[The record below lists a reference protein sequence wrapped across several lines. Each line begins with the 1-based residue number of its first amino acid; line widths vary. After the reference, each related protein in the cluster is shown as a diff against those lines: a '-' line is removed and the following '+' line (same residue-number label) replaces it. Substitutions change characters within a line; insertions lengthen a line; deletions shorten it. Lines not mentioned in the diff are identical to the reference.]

1 MQSIISQT
9 VFILKSR
16 LKHCTKLEDTDPV
29 IRFFYLTR
37 NILGLLLVI
46 SPLAGFLCIDYSLFL
61 SPEFLCGLA
70 VGVPLALR
78 CYNLLPFRLWTGLY
92 VLLCCGGFFLCVS
105 EENGLPVLAGVLLA
119 GLGYGGLAL
128 ILPANLIVSWFRFS
142 KTLLLGLVWS
152 GAFAFGLLW
161 KILLERITYP
171 ALLSA
176 GALMLLGVLFF
187 LERPPRF
194 LLQNGLQ
201 PSPASGRRLSRFR
214 SRSARKVFFY
224 TLIISFALSFGLF
237 LAQYGLQAERL
248 PAVTPAGS
256 VFWFGGLLIGP
267 LLAGLFIN
275 QKGVYS
281 GCVLLIFLTEVTI
294 MCFGFE
300 NDAPLFLRIG
310 YTAVGA
316 ALGMLPV
323 LLPIL
328 AYYLYGPAEFSER
341 LAQVLL
347 AVPAGLAAVPLLT
360 FMRFLDPL
368 TVNYLTFAA
377 MFLLMISFFIIF
389 SAWKHRFVLLKY

>member
-1 MQSIISQT
+1 M
-9 VFILKSR
+9 
-16 LKHCTKLEDTDPV
+16 

-46 SPLAGFLCIDYSLFL
+46 SPLAGFLCIDYSFVL
-61 SPEFLCGLA
+61 SMGFLCGLT

-78 CYNLLPFRLWTGLY
+78 CYDLLPFRLWTGLY
-92 VLLCCGGFFLCVS
+92 VLFCCGGFFLYIS
-105 EENGLPVLAGVLLA
+105 EENRLPALLGSLLA

-128 ILPANLIVSWFRFS
+128 ILPANLIISWFRFS

-152 GAFAFGLLW
+152 GIFAFGLLW

-171 ALLSA
+171 ALLS
-176 GALMLLGVLFF
+176 GASLMLFGVLFF

-194 LLQNGLQ
+194 LLQNGSQ
-201 PSPASGRRLSRFR
+201 PSPASGRRLCRFR

-224 TLIISFALSFGLF
+224 ALIISFTMSFGLF
-237 LAQYGLQAERL
+237 LAQYDAQSERL
-248 PAVTPAGS
+248 PAVSGAES
-256 VFWFGGLLIGP
+256 VFLFGGLLIAP
-267 LLAGLFIN
+267 LLSGLFIN
-275 QKGVYS
+275 RKGVYS

-300 NDAPLFLRIG
+300 NGAPLFLRIG

-328 AYYLYGPAEFSER
+328 VYYLYGPSEFNER
-341 LAQVLL
+341 FAQVLP
-347 AVPAGLAAVPLLT
+347 AIPAGLSAGPLLT
-360 FMRFLDPL
+360 LTQFFDPL

-389 SAWKHRFVLLKY
+389 SAWKHRFILLKH

>member
-1 MQSIISQT
+1 M
-9 VFILKSR
+9 
-16 LKHCTKLEDTDPV
+16 

-46 SPLAGFLCIDYSLFL
+46 SPLVGFLCIDHSFFL
-61 SPEFLCGLA
+61 SLGFLCGLA
-70 VGVPLALR
+70 AGVPLALR
-78 CYNLLPFRLWTGLY
+78 CYDLLPFRLWTGMH
-92 VLLCCGGFFLCVS
+92 VLLSCYGFFLFS
-105 EENGLPVLAGVLLA
+105 YWENGSFAVLGTFLT
-119 GLGYGGLAL
+119 GLGCGGLAL

-152 GAFAFGLLW
+152 GAFVLGLLW

-176 GALMLLGVLFF
+176 GGLMLIGVLLF

-194 LLQNGLQ
+194 LMQNGLQ
-201 PSPASGRRLSRFR
+201 PSPASGQRLCRFR

-224 TLIISFALSFGLF
+224 TLIISFALGFGLF
-237 LAQYGLQAERL
+237 LAQDGAQTERL
-248 PAVTPAGS
+248 PAAPAMGS
-256 VFWFGGLLIGP
+256 VFLSGGLLIGP
-267 LLAGLFIN
+267 LLSGLFIN
-275 QKGVYS
+275 RKGVYS

-300 NDAPLFLRIG
+300 NGAPLFLRIG

-328 AYYLYGPAEFSER
+328 TYYLYGPAEFSTR
-341 LAQVLL
+341 LAQVLP
-347 AVPAGLAAVPLLT
+347 AVPAGLSAVPLLT
-360 FMRFLDPL
+360 VVPFLDPL